1 MDESVAMELFVE
13 TFVSYAHFFF
23 VITRRKDYPSIDTYK
38 VNVELGN
45 LIKIKYTYF
54 KENHTS
60 IPFTGEAS

>member
-23 VITRRKDYPSIDTYK
+23 VLTRRKDYPSIDTYK

-54 KENHTS
+54 
-60 IPFTGEAS
+60 